1 MGVTSRN
8 FNILIFSKL
17 KIAVLHQETCFF
29 SSFKVILWK
38 SFLNFYRI
46 MKKTFIFVLMF
57 LFSLQLFADN
67 SQQVII
73 LTHKGGPRD
82 GAQMY
87 YDMPEAYYEYNIKT
101 QEITIDGGGV
111 VSYYDVEI
119 SSPVTNT
126 VEVSTQVDGTYD
138 TFSISSLP
146 AGPHV
151 ITIESPSG
159 NVFEGTFTL

>member
-8 FNILIFSKL
+8 FNILIFRKL
-17 KIAVLHQETCFF
+17 KTAVLHQETCFF
-29 SSFKVILWK
+29 SSFEVILWT
-38 SFLNFYRI
+38 SILNFYRN
-46 MKKTFIFVLMF
+46 MKKTF
-57 LFSLQLFADN
+57 LFILLLLSAQQLLADN
-67 SQQVII
+67 TQIVII
-73 LTHKGGPRD
+73 LNDKGGPRS
-82 GAQMY
+82 GVQMY

-111 VSYYDVEI
+111 VNYYDVEI

-126 VEVSTQVDGTYD
+126 VEISTQVDGTYD

-146 AGPHV
+146 AGTHV
-151 ITIESPSG
+151 ITITSPSG

>member
-1 MGVTSRN
+1 
-8 FNILIFSKL
+8 
-17 KIAVLHQETCFF
+17 
-29 SSFKVILWK
+29 
-38 SFLNFYRI
+38 
-46 MKKTFIFVLMF
+46 MKRTFIFLILFLSAMQVLAESSRKVIV
-57 LFSLQLFADN
+57 LDN
-67 SQQVII
+67 
-73 LTHKGGPRD
+73 KGGGRS
-82 GAQMY
+82 GVQMY

-126 VEVSTQVDGTYD
+126 VEISTQVDGTYD

-151 ITIESPSG
+151 ITITSPSG